1 MEKLDLN
8 KYNRDPET
16 GRIDLSKTYSNVP
29 LPNLC
34 DVQLNSFKWFEEKGV
49 AEVFQDI
56 FPVESNKDTRGHRTD
71 SSDDNAVLNFVSAEW
86 RERKYDF
93 FQCKT
98 SALTY
103 SRPLFVTFRLKHPD
117 GSIDQDSIFMGDF
130 PTISESG
137 TFIINGSEKC
147 IASQL
152 VRSPGSY
159 IHCTRDEIM
168 PKKTDNGST
177 KEFNVVYGSD
187 IIPARGIW
195 LEFFTDTRDVIF
207 VRIDKQKKVP
217 AVTLLRALG
226 LVSDADSLADDS
238 IPSGREDGSKET
250 YTGILGLFGDNDFL
264 KSALEKTPNKTKDD
278 NAAKRRE
285 SAVGD
290 IFRKLR
296 PGELYTYDSAC
307 STLHTRFFD
316 KEHYDLGKAGRFKI
330 QEKLG
335 VYNRLPGLVLAEDL
349 IDRNGE
355 IPSVDGELLTA
366 GHKLTINDVKYLRE
380 QRFFEGRYEEDDPYT
395 VRISANLDL
404 VFNMDD
410 LMDGK
415 IPEREVLEE
424 STVTLVKVYSPKDP
438 EKIVNVIG
446 TNLESN
452 STHVTIPDILAA
464 LSYMLNYTDGIG
476 EEDDTDHLANKRVRC
491 VGELIQ
497 EKFRAGLSKMKRN
510 IHDKMS
516 TSDLATISISS
527 LINPKSLT
535 SAVNQFF
542 NSDSLSQF
550 MDQTNPLAELT
561 NKRRLSALGRGGLT
575 RDRASSAVRDVHPT
589 HYGRICPIETPEG
602 QNIGLIS
609 NLACYA
615 QIDPYGFIQT
625 PYRPVH
631 NCIIDNDPDH
641 VLWLTADQ
649 EKNHIIAQAN
659 VNVNPETNE
668 ILDETVYSRS
678 NGEYISAH
686 REDIDLIDASPK
698 QIVSIAAACIPFLE
712 NDDGKRA
719 LMGSNMQRQA
729 LPLLRPHAPYVGTGL
744 EHKIAHDSGEALLAM
759 EDSTVVYADGTMIK
773 VLTDD
778 GQEKVYPLRK
788 FIRSNK
794 RTCINQTPNVRPGDR
809 VKAGDIIAN
818 GSSME
823 DGELALGQNVLI
835 AFTTWHGYNY
845 EDAVVISERCVS
857 QDLFTN
863 LIIEEYTCDRRK
875 TKIREEEFT
884 RNIPNV
890 SPEKLSH
897 LDEEGIVL
905 LGTEVKEG
913 EYLVGKTTPKGGDSS
928 TETNNDHLLKSIF
941 SSKADED
948 KDSSLKVPHGGE
960 GIVLDIK
967 RFSRS
972 KGDEL
977 PPDVIESVKVFVIQK
992 RKIQVGDKMSGRH
1005 GNKGVISKVLP
1016 VEDMPYL
1023 PDGTPVDIL
1032 LSPMG
1037 VPSRMNIGQ
1046 VLEVQLGYACEKLG
1060 IKVSTPVFDGASN
1073 EEIAQFMDKANIDSD
1088 GKTVL
1093 YDGQTGE
1100 RFDSR
1105 VAVGVMYMI
1114 KLEHMVEDKI
1124 HARATGPYSL
1134 VTQQPLGG
1142 KAQNGGQRF
1151 GEMEVWALEAYGAA
1165 YTLQEMLTIKS
1176 DDMVGRNKTYEA
1188 ILKGNE
1194 IPKPNMP
1201 ESTRVLIKEL
1211 QGLAINVTLLDDRHQ
1226 EINMNTLSEDAE
1238 RDSRRIHHDIVNFD
1252 TKKEE
1257 RARED
1262 SLRNHFLDEDE
1273 EDIDEYEEEDNQHA
1287 ESESDESEDDYN

>member
-1 MEKLDLN
+1 MEQLDLN
-8 KYNRDPET
+8 KYKRTET
-16 GRIDLSKTYSNVP
+16 GRIDLSKTFSNVP

-34 DVQLNSFKWFEEKGV
+34 DVQLDSFKWFETVGV
-49 AEVFQDI
+49 EEVFKDI
-56 FPVESNKDTRGHRTD
+56 FPVMSNKDTRGRRTD
-71 SSDDNAVLNFVSAEW
+71 SGEENAVLDFVSAEW

-152 VRSPGSY
+152 VRSPGAYVSK
-159 IHCTRDEIM
+159 TTEEIM
-168 PKKTDNGST
+168 PKKTDSGVTKGS
-177 KEFNVVYGSD
+177 NDIYGSD
-187 IIPARGIW
+187 IMPSRGSW
-195 LEFFTDTRDVIF
+195 LEYFTDNRDYVS

-217 AVTLLRALG
+217 ALVLLRALG
-226 LVSDADSLADDS
+226 LVSDSEDLEDNTLPAN
-238 IPSGREDGSKET
+238 EDGTVET
-250 YTGILGLFGDNDFL
+250 VTGVLGLFGNNNSYLNDAL
-264 KSALEKTPNKTKDD
+264 NKNPVKATRSAQERR
-278 NAAKRRE
+278 NA
-285 SAVGD
+285 AVGD
-290 IFRKLR
+290 IFKKIR
-296 PGELYTYDSAC
+296 PGEPYTNESAC
-307 STLHTRFFD
+307 SMLRQKFFD
-316 KEHYDLGKAGRFKI
+316 KEHYDVGKAGRFKI
-330 QEKLG
+330 KEKLG
-335 VYNRLPGLVLAEDL
+335 VYNRLPGMVLAEDL
-349 IDRNGE
+349 IDKNGE
-355 IPSVDGELLTA
+355 VAFEQGHMLTVEEVKKMQAENFFGFNAGEPHTVCLSSNLQC
-366 GHKLTINDVKYLRE
+366 V
-380 QRFFEGRYEEDDPYT
+380 FDP
-395 VRISANLDL
+395 
-404 VFNMDD
+404 DD
-410 LMDGK
+410 LAEGVISK
-415 IPEREVLEE
+415 EE
-424 STVTLVKVYSPKDP
+424 ILQESIVTMVKVYAPNDS
-438 EKIVNVIG
+438 EKVVNVIG
-446 TNLESN
+446 TNLDSN
-452 STHVTIPDILAA
+452 STHITIPDIVAS
-464 LSYMLNYTDGIG
+464 LSYMLNFSEGIG
-476 EEDDTDHLANKRVRC
+476 EADDTDHLGNKRVRC

-497 EKFRAGLSKMKRN
+497 DKFRAGLSKMKRN

-516 TSDLATISISS
+516 TSDLASITISS
-527 LINPKSLT
+527 LINPKALT

-615 QIDPYGFIQT
+615 KVNQYGFIET
-625 PYRPVH
+625 PYRPVKD
-631 NCIIDNDPDH
+631 CVIDNDPNH
-641 VLWLTADQ
+641 VLWLTADE
-649 EKNHIIAQAN
+649 EKSHIIAQAN
-659 VNVNPETNE
+659 VEVDPATDK
-668 ILDETVYSRS
+668 ILEHSVYARS
-678 NGEYISAH
+678 NGEYISAKT
-686 REDIDLIDASPK
+686 EEVDLIDASPK

-729 LPLLRPHAPYVGTGL
+729 LPLLRPEAPFVGTGL
-744 EHKIAHDSGEALLAM
+744 EGKIAHDSGEAVLA
-759 EDSTVVYADGTMIK
+759 EADGTVVYADGVKIII
-773 VLTDD
+773 LEND
-778 GQEKVYPLRK
+778 GREHHYQLRK

-794 RTCINQTPNVRPGDR
+794 RTCINQTPI
-809 VKAGDIIAN
+809 VKAGYNVKRGQIIAN
-818 GSSME
+818 GSSM
-823 DGELALGQNVLI
+823 DKGELALGQNVLI

-857 QDLFTN
+857 DDLFTN
-863 LIIEEYTCDRRK
+863 LIIEEHSVERRK
-875 TKIREEEFT
+875 TKLGEEEFT
-884 RNIPNV
+884 RHIPNV
-890 SPEKLSH
+890 SEDKIAH
-897 LDEEGIVL
+897 LDEDGIIL
-905 LGTEVKEG
+905 PGTEVREG
-913 EYLVGKTTPKGGDSS
+913 EYLVGKTTPKGEV

-941 SSKADED
+941 ASKADDD

-960 GIVLDIK
+960 GIVLEVK
-967 RFSRS
+967 RFSRA

-977 PPDVIESVKVFVIQK
+977 PPDVIESVKVFIIQK

-1005 GNKGVISKVLP
+1005 GNKGVISRVLP

-1023 PDGTPVDIL
+1023 PDGTPIDIL

-1046 VLEVQLGYACEKLG
+1046 VLEVQLGYACKKLG
-1060 IKVSTPVFDGASN
+1060 LKVSTPVFDGASN
-1073 EEIAQFMDKANIDSD
+1073 EEIAQFMDKAGIDSD
-1088 GKTVL
+1088 GKTIL

-1114 KLEHMVEDKI
+1114 KLDHMVEDKI
-1124 HARATGPYSL
+1124 HARAIGPYSL

-1142 KAQNGGQRF
+1142 KAQKGGQRF

-1188 ILKGNE
+1188 ILKGKQ

-1211 QGLAINVTLLDDRHQ
+1211 QGLCINVSLLDERHQ

-1252 TKKEE
+1252 TKKEDRE
-1257 RARED
+1257 RED
-1262 SLRNHFLDEDE
+1262 DLRNSSIYEDEDT
-1273 EDIDEYEEEDNQHA
+1273 EDEDVSMYEEEDNAHA
-1287 ESESDESEDDYN
+1287 DSESDESDDENN